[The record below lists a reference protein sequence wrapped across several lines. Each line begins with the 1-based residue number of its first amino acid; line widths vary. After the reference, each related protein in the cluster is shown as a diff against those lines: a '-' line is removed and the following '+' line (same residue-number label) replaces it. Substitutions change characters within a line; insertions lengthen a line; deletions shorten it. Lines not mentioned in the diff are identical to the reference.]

1 MQREIN
7 LNLQGNAM
15 QQDLKISFEGLL
27 SEEIDIINDWYANYS
42 KFDRNVSLFD
52 AQEVKS
58 YGEYMQFMKEE
69 YENLS
74 FYDDFLLFATD
85 EDSNCAGI
93 ATKGVM
99 RGWVFFFSEDMSA
112 KPVFRTLKAFYEKV
126 KSEEL
131 TDLSAFSVQFS
142 DFQNK
147 YRTASELD
155 TDNQVFDE
163 LLQKMHNT
171 ENKHDKY
178 LYIQILI
185 DITPPD
191 RLGELTNFLFSED
204 YYNTLSILK
213 AFDFYDYQADREL
226 LYQLG
231 RQRPE
236 FRKQLRQMGIHPKKK
251 ILWWEKW

>member
-1 MQREIN
+1 
-7 LNLQGNAM
+7 M

-99 RGWVFFFSEDMSA
+99 RGWVFFFSEDMST

-131 TDLSAFSVQFS
+131 TDLSTFGVQFS

-191 RLGELTNFLFSED
+191 RLGELTNFLFS
-204 YYNTLSILK
+204 
-213 AFDFYDYQADREL
+213 
-226 LYQLG
+226 
-231 RQRPE
+231 
-236 FRKQLRQMGIHPKKK
+236 
-251 ILWWEKW
+251 